1 MEKSRFIFMAAVLM
15 ALAFISW
22 PGKGSAQTEVNI
34 AHLDDAG
41 YEVMFYAL
49 KQGIIKSPK
58 VRLKFHALSI
68 PSLIQAMASK
78 QHDLIGT
85 ASIAVPKAVKR
96 GLKAKIVCLG
106 STTKEGSYGIFVKKA
121 SDIKS
126 VIELKGRKLGV
137 HSLGAANVVQMKI
150 VLQKKFGLNTSRV
163 GGDLNFVE
171 APPLQLATLLARGG
185 VDAIF
190 GFGVGFYKASRHPDF
205 HLLVKTAAEYK
216 KAFGT
221 LNPVEAYI
229 AFEDFIAR
237 NPEAIREVQRLFF
250 ESKKYYTAHGDE
262 IVKEVAT
269 KQKQDYNYLKWWFE
283 EGWGSPFSLE
293 KKWVDAL
300 DRYYQL
306 AYEIGDL
313 SYRPDTEKLIWKG
326 YWGKAGR

>member
-1 MEKSRFIFMAAVLM
+1 MAKSRFIFIATVLM

-22 PGKGSAQTEVNI
+22 PGKGLAQPEIKI

-58 VRLKFHALSI
+58 VKLKFQAL
-68 PSLIQAMASK
+68 PVPGLIQAMSSK
-78 QHDLIGT
+78 QFDLIGT

-96 GLKAKIVCLG
+96 GLKVKIVSLG
-106 STTKEGSYGIFVKKA
+106 SITKEESYGIFVKKA

-126 VIELKGRKLGV
+126 VKDLKGRKLGI

-171 APPLQLATLLARGG
+171 APPLMLATLLARGG

-205 HLLVKTAAEYK
+205 RLLIKTAEEYK
-216 KAFGT
+216 KLTGMLT
-221 LNPVEAYI
+221 PVEAYI
-229 AFEDFIAR
+229 AFEDSIAR

-250 ESKKYYTAHGDE
+250 ESKKYYTAHGLE
-262 IVKEVAT
+262 IVKEVAA

-283 EGWGSPFSLE
+283 KGWGSPFSLE

-313 SYRPDTEKLIWKG
+313 SYRPNTEKLIWKG
-326 YWGKAGR
+326 YWEKAGR